1 MKVGDSVSVMYRGV
15 ADAKDVEITGSV
27 RKVEQKEK
35 GTLVLV
41 KMADGS
47 GYRSFYLE
55 KARVMV
61 PS

>member
-41 KMADGS
+41 KMSDGS